1 MKSVQIIA
9 PYPVN
14 RHISRVKDIYL
25 LVAIWQLKQEQVYV
39 SLKSDI
45 YLCNTGTYSSWMFD
59 SVAANRDR
67 ISQIIYSQIPN
78 VYIDYKYQGFE

>member
-1 MKSVQIIA
+1 MVRLYLVKPLLSTSYAKS
-9 PYPVN
+9 
-14 RHISRVKDIYL
+14 
-25 LVAIWQLKQEQVYV
+25 QLKQEQAYV